1 MGFVSG
7 FTGGVTLTLSLAY
20 LSIVA
25 HQRNRQEQ
33 CRALREQAIAL
44 ESLFG
49 TIPPVLRLSRA
60 EIAARERAVS
70 IEGAKDRWN
79 EEVENAVRWMQST
92 DWQEVRLGLEDHIA
106 ALWISV
112 FGESADAAQRAGD
125 KLQPLAAETR
135 ASAQK
140 AKGTI
145 ASAAKGAF
153 DGAKEAGGR
162 LESTV
167 EDKALE
173 AKRAGKDALERADA
187 ETRGKVA
194 EAQSILG
201 SAFARGRDMIRRA
214 VGMAD
219 GEQAAAKSP
228 GSAAD
233 TSAKNAVEKALRQR
247 FEKRDA
253 RLERTAADV
262 LKERYMPMDQRDNTV
277 LRGV

>member
-44 ESLFG
+44 QSLSD
-49 TIPPVLRLSRA
+49 TIPPPRRLSRA
-60 EIAARERAVS
+60 EIAARERVVS

-79 EEVENAVRWMQST
+79 EEVENAVRWMQNM
-92 DWQEVRLGLEDHIA
+92 DWDEVRLGLEDRIA
-106 ALWISV
+106 TLWISL
-112 FGESADAAQRAGD
+112 FGESVDAAQRAGD
-125 KLQPLAAETR
+125 KLQPLAAEAK
-135 ASAQK
+135 ASAQE

-145 ASAAKGAF
+145 ASAAMGAF
-153 DGAKEAGGR
+153 DRAKEAGGR

-167 EDKALE
+167 QDKALD
-173 AKRAGKDALERADA
+173 AKQAGKEALERVEA
-187 ETRGKVA
+187 ETVGKVA
-194 EAQSILG
+194 EAQGILG
-201 SAFARGRDMIRRA
+201 SAFARGRDMIRSA
-214 VGMAD
+214 VGIA
-219 GEQAAAKSP
+219 GEQAAAMSP
-228 GSAAD
+228 ASAPD
-233 TSAKNAVEKALRQR
+233 TGTLNAVEKALRQR
-247 FEKRDA
+247 FEKPDA
-253 RLERTAADV
+253 GLDRTAADV